1 MTLVGQDQGGLSPEA
16 PAEKAERGSGQCLP
30 LGSSGRFSEEHTL
43 AGLESS
49 WRVGF
54 PRAPGGGWGGLCLLS
69 PAGMGTLSPCIS
81 PAPTPGGCQGSAILS
96 DQWRGAPQRV
106 TGLEPEC
113 FPAQTPAGLLGQAC
127 RKRKLLPLASGFLQ
141 LPGEGGG
148 GPAMTQQPAGI
159 RPWPRG
165 PGPGSLRWGGV
176 GWGRC
181 LHLGRGDWPFREC
194 RPISGK
200 LE

>member
-54 PRAPGGGWGGLCLLS
+54 PRAPGGGWGGALS
-69 PAGMGTLSPCIS
+69 PQPRRHGQLSPCIS

-106 TGLEPEC
+106 TGWNQSAFQLRHLLGC
-113 FPAQTPAGLLGQAC
+113 LGRPAGNGSSC
-127 RKRKLLPLASGFLQ
+127 RWLLASSSFLGK
-141 LPGEGGG
+141 GEVV
-148 GPAMTQQPAGI
+148 QP
-159 RPWPRG
+159 
-165 PGPGSLRWGGV
+165 
-176 GWGRC
+176 
-181 LHLGRGDWPFREC
+181 
-194 RPISGK
+194 
-200 LE
+200 

>member
-1 MTLVGQDQGGLSPEA
+1 MGFRPKRLQRRPSGGAGSVCPWVPQAGSLRNIPSQGWSLAGGWDFPEPLVGDGVVL
-16 PAEKAERGSGQCLP
+16 CLP
-30 LGSSGRFSEEHTL
+30 
-43 AGLESS
+43 
-49 WRVGF
+49 
-54 PRAPGGGWGGLCLLS
+54 S

-127 RKRKLLPLASGFLQ
+127 RKRKLMPLASGFLQ